1 VPAAVKTVVTEL
13 GDSRVRVRVE
23 VPPTEVE
30 RRLERK
36 AHQLGRELKLP
47 GFRRGKVP
55 APLVIQ
61 RIGRESVLEE
71 AVRDTLSTWYSDAIE
86 AAGIVP
92 VGDPQLDLDELPAEG
107 EALGFSIEIGVL
119 PTAELGE
126 YEGLEVP
133 RREPAVQEEQIEREI
148 DAMRDRLARLETAGR
163 VAGEGDFVV
172 VDYEGWVAERGSPSE
187 DARRERLPGGEG
199 RDQLVELGGGNLIP
213 GFEQGLLGASAG
225 ETRTVELAFPAD
237 YGNAELAGRAASF
250 EVTVKE
256 VKFKQL
262 PPLDEDFA
270 IDAGFDSVQELR
282 EDIARRLTEVEEGQ
296 IEGEFRQAALDAAVA
311 NAHVEVTDE
320 LVKARAHEMWERM
333 LHSLSHRG
341 ISREAYLKIAAR
353 EERDVL
359 AEMEPDAELALRREA
374 VLSAVVA
381 AEAISPTD
389 EELLAALAPIAERE
403 GIEPQK
409 LLGDLRGSGRLEEVR
424 EDLAARDAIEL
435 IAAAA
440 TPISIAQAQAREQ
453 LWTPEQVSEHQGAVA
468 APGRLW
474 TPTDPRSAS

>member
-1 VPAAVKTVVTEL
+1 E
-13 GDSRVRVRVE
+13 
-23 VPPTEVE
+23 
-30 RRLERK
+30 
-36 AHQLGRELKLP
+36 
-47 GFRRGKVP
+47 
-55 APLVIQ
+55 
-61 RIGRESVLEE
+61 
-71 AVRDTLSTWYSDAIE
+71 
-86 AAGIVP
+86 
-92 VGDPQLDLDELPAEG
+92 
-107 EALGFSIEIGVL
+107 FSIEIGVL
-119 PTAELGE
+119 PKAELGE

-133 RREPAVQEEQIEREI
+133 RREPAVEEEQIERGI

-163 VAGEGDFVV
+163 VAAEGDFVV
-172 VDYEGWVAERGSPSE
+172 VDYQGWVAEEGSSSE
-187 DARRERLPGGEG
+187 GARRERLPGGEG

-225 ETRTVELAFPAD
+225 ETRAVELTFPGD
-237 YGNAELAGRAASF
+237 YGDEELAGRAASF

-262 PPLDEDFA
+262 PAVDEDFA

-311 NAHVEVTDE
+311 KAHVEVTDE

-353 EERDVL
+353 EEKDVL

-389 EELLAALAPIAERE
+389 EEVLEALAPVAERE

-424 EDLAARDAIEL
+424 EDLAARRAIEL
-435 IAAAA
+435 IAVAAK
-440 TPISIAQAQAREQ
+440 PISVAQAHARGQ
-453 LWTPEQVSEHQGAVA
+453 LWTPEQVSEHQDAVA

-474 TPTDPRSAS
+474 TPTDPTSAS